1 MKGMREHV
9 EVGCQ
14 CLEIIALAHDMCG
27 VADYMIIMIP
37 SRYAEFE
44 SRFARGRTN
53 RVRAR

>member
-1 MKGMREHV
+1 M
-9 EVGCQ
+9 
-14 CLEIIALAHDMCG
+14 EIRRSEIQFMGEWC
-27 VADYMIIMIP
+27 VCIP